1 MDQLHIQSPK
11 AIRRKRHHSRS
22 GTLGSRRKRTFDRGG
37 TMRIRALVLAGALL
51 VSGGVQMRAQMSGPP
66 PSPPIG
72 TKEDPA
78 NAVDGL
84 LSLMEMQVVGAAKA
98 MPADK
103 YSFAPAQAIFAPSQK
118 TEFDTVRTF
127 VGQVTHLAQANYFF
141 LRLERHQAR
150 PRRQGNRLHY
160 DEGRSGG
167 RTRSIVRLRAQGHR
181 DNHDRKCVC
190 RHQADRRIQH
200 PGDDCRF
207 RSGPWERS
215 LRPNGGIPADERYCA
230 ASERQVVARLRLPS
244 GRRAFV
250 RRYRRA

>member
-1 MDQLHIQSPK
+1 
-11 AIRRKRHHSRS
+11 
-22 GTLGSRRKRTFDRGG
+22 
-37 TMRIRALVLAGALL
+37 MRIRALVVAGALL

-103 YSFAPAQAIFAPSQK
+103 YSFAPTQAIFAPSQK

-141 LRLERHQAR
+141 FGWSGIKPDRDVKAIASITTKDEAVAALQASFAYAHKAIATITTE
-150 PRRQGNRLHY
+150 N
-160 DEGRSGG
+160 
-167 RTRSIVRLRAQGHR
+167 
-181 DNHDRKCVC
+181 
-190 RHQADRRIQH
+190 
-200 PGDDCRF
+200 
-207 RSGPWERS
+207 
-215 LRPNGGIPADERYCA
+215 
-230 ASERQVVARLRLPS
+230 
-244 GRRAFV
+244 AFV
-250 RRYRRA
+250 AIKPIDGYSTRVTIAAFAAAHGNDHYGQMVEYLRMNGIVPPASAK

>member
-1 MDQLHIQSPK
+1 
-11 AIRRKRHHSRS
+11 
-22 GTLGSRRKRTFDRGG
+22 
-37 TMRIRALVLAGALL
+37 MRIRALVLAGALL

-78 NAVDGL
+78 QAVDGL

-141 LRLERHQAR
+141 FGWSGIKPDRDVKAIASITTKDEAVAALQASFAYAHKAIATITAE
-150 PRRQGNRLHY
+150 N
-160 DEGRSGG
+160 
-167 RTRSIVRLRAQGHR
+167 
-181 DNHDRKCVC
+181 
-190 RHQADRRIQH
+190 
-200 PGDDCRF
+200 
-207 RSGPWERS
+207 
-215 LRPNGGIPADERYCA
+215 
-230 ASERQVVARLRLPS
+230 
-244 GRRAFV
+244 AFV
-250 RRYRRA
+250 AIKPIDGYSTRVTIAAFAAAHGNDHYGQMVEYLRMNGIVPPASAK

>member
-1 MDQLHIQSPK
+1 
-11 AIRRKRHHSRS
+11 
-22 GTLGSRRKRTFDRGG
+22 
-37 TMRIRALVLAGALL
+37 MRIRALVLTGALL

-78 NAVDGL
+78 QAVDGL

-141 LRLERHQAR
+141 FGWSGIKPDRDVKAIGSITTKDEAVAALE
-150 PRRQGNRLHY
+150 
-160 DEGRSGG
+160 
-167 RTRSIVRLRAQGHR
+167 
-181 DNHDRKCVC
+181 
-190 RHQADRRIQH
+190 
-200 PGDDCRF
+200 
-207 RSGPWERS
+207 
-215 LRPNGGIPADERYCA
+215 
-230 ASERQVVARLRLPS
+230 ASFAYAHKAIATITTEN
-244 GRRAFV
+244 AFV
-250 RRYRRA
+250 AIKPIDGYSTRVTIAAFAAAHGNDHYGQMVEYLRMNGIVPPASAK

>member
-1 MDQLHIQSPK
+1 
-11 AIRRKRHHSRS
+11 
-22 GTLGSRRKRTFDRGG
+22 
-37 TMRIRALVLAGALL
+37 MRIRALALAGALL

-141 LRLERHQAR
+141 FGWSGIKPDRDVKAIGSITTKDEAVAALQASFVYAHKAIATITTE
-150 PRRQGNRLHY
+150 N
-160 DEGRSGG
+160 
-167 RTRSIVRLRAQGHR
+167 
-181 DNHDRKCVC
+181 
-190 RHQADRRIQH
+190 
-200 PGDDCRF
+200 
-207 RSGPWERS
+207 
-215 LRPNGGIPADERYCA
+215 
-230 ASERQVVARLRLPS
+230 
-244 GRRAFV
+244 AFV
-250 RRYRRA
+250 AIKPIDGYSTRVTIAAFAAAHGNDHYGQMVEYLRMNGIVPPASAKQ